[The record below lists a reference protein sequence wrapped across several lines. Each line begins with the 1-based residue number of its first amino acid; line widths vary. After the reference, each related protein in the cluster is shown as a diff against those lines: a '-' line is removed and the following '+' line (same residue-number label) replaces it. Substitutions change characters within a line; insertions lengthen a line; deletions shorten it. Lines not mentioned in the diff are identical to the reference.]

1 LGPALDW
8 FDRSPEAMQLR
19 NQPAPPPR
27 MMSEKMQIQA
37 GLKKDP
43 DSVHTHKDD
52 KPMISMQE
60 TAHMAKEATRK
71 KLGLPSEEEEWKTK
85 AESISVTTKSGKF
98 DHRRTQE
105 LRQSFAHTDA
115 TKTKIDWKQTHLL
128 RQKLADQIL
137 KEQQK
142 G

>member
-1 LGPALDW
+1 LGPALDG

-27 MMSEKMQIQA
+27 KMSENMMIEA

-43 DSVHTHKDD
+43 STIQTHADD

-60 TAHMAKEATRK
+60 TAHKAKEVFRK
-71 KLGLPSEEEEWKTK
+71 AHNLPSDEEQWKTK

-98 DHRRTQE
+98 DHRRT
-105 LRQSFAHTDA
+105 
-115 TKTKIDWKQTHLL
+115 
-128 RQKLADQIL
+128 
-137 KEQQK
+137 
-142 G
+142 